1 LFVDLSQF
9 IKHLF
14 APETFSVAITF
25 GGIFWKFAASVK
37 KQMDKKDNE
46 FMKNINDRLK
56 AIEDKSAETH
66 NKIELEVLRLQ
77 LLDGM
82 DSKRFNL
89 SELNFFYDKYHALGG
104 DSFVTEKVEEYRQWL
119 RDKEANAKDS

>member
-1 LFVDLSQF
+1 M
-9 IKHLF
+9 
-14 APETFSVAITF
+14 A
-25 GGIFWKFAASVK
+25 
-37 KQMDKKDNE
+37 KKDNE
-46 FMKNINDRLK
+46 FMKNIDDRLK

>member
-1 LFVDLSQF
+1 MFIDLSQF
-9 IKHLF
+9 VKHLF
-14 APETFSVAITF
+14 APEIFSVAITF
-25 GGIFWKFAASVK
+25 SGIFWKFASSIK

-46 FMKNINDRLK
+46 FMKNIDDRLK

>member
-1 LFVDLSQF
+1 
-9 IKHLF
+9 
-14 APETFSVAITF
+14 
-25 GGIFWKFAASVK
+25 
-37 KQMDKKDNE
+37 MDKKDNE

-56 AIEDKSAETH
+56 AIEDKSAET
-66 NKIELEVLRLQ
+66 NNRIELEVLRLQ